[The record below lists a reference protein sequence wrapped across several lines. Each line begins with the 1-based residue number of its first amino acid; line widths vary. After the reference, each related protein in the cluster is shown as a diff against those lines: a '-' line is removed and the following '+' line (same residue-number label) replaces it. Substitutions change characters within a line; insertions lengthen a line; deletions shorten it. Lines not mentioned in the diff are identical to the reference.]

1 MAEAWR
7 ICVCPSAHLGWTGL
21 DQSVLNHSCKPP
33 TRANARIECAPMLAK
48 FNSHDR
54 QRAPRPTWRAIAC
67 VRMRSTRPDVC
78 KDLGLC
84 MSPIATC
91 TTPSLRVGVRSHAF
105 ERARRRAN
113 AFARVRTRSLV
124 MYVPCLTC
132 LPIWFCYTCVSI
144 RPSLRPDRTG
154 LSFYTCVSF
163 YLSSFAHSARPGCK
177 VEMLGRSRELHN
189 HRY

>member
-1 MAEAWR
+1 LLATLLVTYVPCLTCWSVWILGR
-7 ICVCPSAHLGWTGL
+7 RPGKYVCVRLPMWAGPDRTG
-21 DQSVLNHSCKPP
+21 PP

-113 AFARVRTRSLV
+113 AFARVRTRALV
-124 MYVPCLTC
+124 MYV
-132 LPIWFCYTCVSI
+132 CYFI
-144 RPSLRPDRTG
+144 
-154 LSFYTCVSF
+154 
-163 YLSSFAHSARPGCK
+163 
-177 VEMLGRSRELHN
+177 
-189 HRY
+189 